1 MLTGTASALSVDQ
14 PQAQSIE
21 AEKTYGFSLFWREV
35 SYNFAHWE
43 AAGDLDRDQAYQD
56 FLPAIM
62 ASGNDFEYYRT
73 MQRFC
78 ALLKDGHTNVY
89 VPEGLLERYV
99 GRAPLRMREIEHR
112 ATVTHMDVRFLRI
125 FPQAVKFSKW
135 TGSRSQRRSRRR
147 SFR

>member
-21 AEKTYGFSLFWREV
+21 AETTR
-35 SYNFAHWE
+35 WE
-43 AAGDLDRDQAYQD
+43 AAGDLDWDQPYQD

-78 ALLKDGHTNVY
+78 ALLKDGHANVY
-89 VPEGLLERYV
+89 VPEGLLEQYV
-99 GRAPLRMREIEHR
+99 GRAPGSAVL
-112 ATVTHMDVRFLRI
+112 
-125 FPQAVKFSKW
+125 FP
-135 TGSRSQRRSRRR
+135 G
-147 SFR
+147 